1 MFEYLKVRITYK
13 WFMLL
18 GVWFAYFAFGIVQGG
33 IPPIIGPVS
42 SDLDLS
48 RSSMGTILGAWPLV
62 YIVTAIPAGA
72 LIDRFNLKYTIG
84 IGIFLIAVS
93 GLSRVFAD
101 NYFTMVLS
109 VMIFGIGGPFIS
121 IGAPKLISLWF
132 PENLRGRAM
141 GIYLTAPAFGR
152 VLVLSI
158 TNSVLMPLFNSN
170 WRLTLLVYALVAFF
184 ITFIWLILSRDN
196 DCNQN
201 DIESKN
207 LFKSMKT
214 FPELISTSQVRMILF
229 IVLGMFLFNH
239 GTNNWI
245 PEILIDL
252 GNTESAA
259 GFLSAIPVVT
269 GALGSIVLP
278 QYIKKQNYQIVL
290 LICFF
295 VAGLSTLG
303 VLFFDDLFLYLILA
317 ILGFTSRSIMPII
330 MLILISVVGS
340 KKTGAAGGLYFT
352 SGEIGGVLG
361 PVLLGVSA
369 DVFNGFNVGLFLFS
383 AICFLLGVFS
393 LKINYMKI
401 PSD

>member
-1 MFEYLKVRITYK
+1 MFENLKIKITYK
-13 WFMLL
+13 WIMLL

-62 YIVTAIPAGA
+62 YIITAIPAGA
-72 LIDRFNLKYTIG
+72 LIDRYSLKYTIAT
-84 IGIFLIAVS
+84 GIFLIAIS

-170 WRLTLLVYALVAFF
+170 WRLTLLVYALVAFL
-184 ITFIWLILSRDN
+184 ITFIWIIISRESTFDQS
-196 DCNQN
+196 DT
-201 DIESKN
+201 ESKN
-207 LFKSMKT
+207 LLKNMKT
-214 FPELISTSQVRMILF
+214 FPELLSIAQVRMILL

-245 PEILIDL
+245 PEIFIDL
-252 GNTESAA
+252 GNTQATA

-278 QYIKKQNYQIVL
+278 QYIKKQNFQLIL

-295 VAGLSTLG
+295 IAGISTVG
-303 VLFFDDLFLYLILA
+303 ILFSDGLILYIILG

-330 MLILISVVGS
+330 MLILISAVGS

-352 SGEIGGVLG
+352 FGEIGGVLG
-361 PVLLGVSA
+361 PIFLGVSA
-369 DVFNGFNVGLFLFS
+369 DVFNGFNVGIFLFS
-383 AICFLLGVFS
+383 GICFILGILS
-393 LKINYMKI
+393 LKINYMKLTT
-401 PSD
+401 D

>member
-1 MFEYLKVRITYK
+1 MFENLKVRITYK
-13 WFMLL
+13 WVMLL

-62 YIVTAIPAGA
+62 YILTAIPAGA

-132 PENLRGRAM
+132 PESLRGRAM

-170 WRLTLLVYALVAFF
+170 WRLTLLVYALVAFL
-184 ITFIWLILSRDN
+184 ITFIWIILSKEN
-196 DCNQN
+196 DCDQN

-214 FPELISTSQVRMILF
+214 FPELISIGQVRMILF

-252 GNTESAA
+252 GNTDSTA

-317 ILGFTSRSIMPII
+317 ILGFSSRSIMPII
-330 MLILISVVGS
+330 MLILISSVGS

-352 SGEIGGVLG
+352 FGEIGGVLG

-383 AICFLLGVFS
+383 AICFLLGLFS

-401 PSD
+401 ASD